1 MKIVFKAETTDLK
14 LAARL
19 QGVCERA
26 NMPFTVSLKSEDKP
40 VTKRGLYKKR
50 KAISSKGGRRKK
62 LGKATVQ
69 DIEAALSNHP
79 NATNAGVAKIFGV
92 GQNVVWRISHG
103 NHVNSTP
110 GFSRAR

>member
-40 VTKRGLYKKR
+40 VTKRGPYKKR
-50 KAISSKGGRRKK
+50 SSNRGGRRHK
-62 LGKATVQ
+62 LGKATIQQMETMMVEQ
-69 DIEAALSNHP
+69 PSWSNVGI
-79 NATNAGVAKIFGV
+79 ARRFGV
-92 GQNVVWRISHG
+92 GQNLVWKVRHG
-103 NHVNSTP
+103 KHVNSTS
-110 GFSRAR
+110 GFNGKA